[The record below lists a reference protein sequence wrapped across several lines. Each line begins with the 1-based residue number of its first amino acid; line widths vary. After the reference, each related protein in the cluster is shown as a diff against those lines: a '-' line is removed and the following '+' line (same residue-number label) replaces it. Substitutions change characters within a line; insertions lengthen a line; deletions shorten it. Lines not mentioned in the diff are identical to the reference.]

1 MARDRLNWS
10 ADEEDALRDGVT
22 KHGVGKWRD
31 ILDDP
36 ELSTALILRT
46 NVDLKDKWR
55 NMNLKKGVGRNGYKP
70 VKRNTKKTSRKC
82 NKSAALTIA
91 QPEASAVINRSSED
105 GESSKSTVM
114 HQQPPEAIVV
124 QQKMEYDSADLDCM
138 QAAVET
144 ELMRMRQMSP
154 DS

>member
-1 MARDRLNWS
+1 MVRDRINWS

-55 NMNLKKGVGRNGYKP
+55 NMNLKNGVGRNGHKP

-91 QPEASAVINRSSED
+91 QREASAMINRSSED
-105 GESSKSTVM
+105 GESRKSTVM

-124 QQKMEYDSADLDCM
+124 YTRCP
-138 QAAVET
+138 
-144 ELMRMRQMSP
+144 QMSNTVTAK
-154 DS
+154 